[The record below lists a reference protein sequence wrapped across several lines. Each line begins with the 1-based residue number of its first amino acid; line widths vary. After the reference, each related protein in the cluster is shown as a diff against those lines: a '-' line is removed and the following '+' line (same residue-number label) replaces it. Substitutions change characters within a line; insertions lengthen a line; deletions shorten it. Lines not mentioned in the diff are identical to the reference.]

1 MAAVRFLT
9 AGSLL
14 CLWARLSGST
24 TRKEE
29 SWAAALIVGFLLFLV
44 GNGGVVLA
52 EQWVPSGLA
61 ALTVSTTPF
70 WIAMLEWAAPGG
82 KRPGVQVVLGILI
95 GFCGVT
101 LLVDFDD
108 LRPGAAVDAKGAG
121 LLLLSSLSW
130 SAGSLY
136 ARRVHISLSP
146 IMVSG
151 MQMLGGSMFL
161 TAASWIAGEL
171 RGFNPESISMFS
183 LLALGYLTIFGSIV
197 AFTAYSW
204 LVKASTPSRL
214 ATYAYVN
221 PAVAVFLGWAVAG
234 EPITP
239 RTLFAMALI
248 VTAVMVI
255 TITKPKMG

>member
-1 MAAVRFLT
+1 
-9 AGSLL
+9 
-14 CLWARLSGST
+14 
-24 TRKEE
+24 
-29 SWAAALIVGFLLFLV
+29 
-44 GNGGVVLA
+44 
-52 EQWVPSGLA
+52 
-61 ALTVSTTPF
+61 
-70 WIAMLEWAAPGG
+70 
-82 KRPGVQVVLGILI
+82 
-95 GFCGVT
+95 
-101 LLVDFDD
+101 
-108 LRPGAAVDAKGAG
+108 
-121 LLLLSSLSW
+121 
-130 SAGSLY
+130 
-136 ARRVHISLSP
+136 
-146 IMVSG
+146 
-151 MQMLGGSMFL
+151 
-161 TAASWIAGEL
+161 
-171 RGFNPESISMFS
+171 MFS